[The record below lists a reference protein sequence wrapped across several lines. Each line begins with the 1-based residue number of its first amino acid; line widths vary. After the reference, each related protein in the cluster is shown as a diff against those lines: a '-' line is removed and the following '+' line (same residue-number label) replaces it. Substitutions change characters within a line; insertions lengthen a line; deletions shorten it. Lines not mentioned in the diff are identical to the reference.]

1 MSGKT
6 IVIQPRSTQAASP
19 KRLLVFAVSVLAVS
33 AAIAFGSMASNESA
47 AVADAVDLRVDYGIR
62 HAGEPFLVP
71 ASQLEQTP
79 DYLTRYLT
87 RQVPVSDP
95 AELHRSPDY
104 GVRHMADWQALQF
117 VTSVD

>member
-6 IVIQPRSTQAASP
+6 IVIQPRTTQAASP

-33 AAIAFGSMASNESA
+33 AAVAFGMASNESA
-47 AVADAVDLRVDYGIR
+47 AVTDAVDLRVDWGNR

-71 ASQLEQTP
+71 ASPPEQTS
-79 DYLTRYLT
+79 DYLTRYLANH
-87 RQVPVSDP
+87 VSVSDP

-104 GVRHMADWQALQF
+104 GVRHMADWQELQF
-117 VTSVD
+117 LTSVD

>member
-6 IVIQPRSTQAASP
+6 IVIEPRTTQTALP
-19 KRLLVFAVSVLAVS
+19 KRLLVFVVSVLAVS
-33 AAIAFGSMASNESA
+33 VAIVFGSMASNESA
-47 AVADAVDLRVDYGIR
+47 AVADAVDRRVDYAFR
-62 HAGEPFLVP
+62 HPGEPFLVP

-87 RQVPVSDP
+87 RHAPVSDP

-104 GVRHMADWQALQF
+104 GIRHLADWRALEF